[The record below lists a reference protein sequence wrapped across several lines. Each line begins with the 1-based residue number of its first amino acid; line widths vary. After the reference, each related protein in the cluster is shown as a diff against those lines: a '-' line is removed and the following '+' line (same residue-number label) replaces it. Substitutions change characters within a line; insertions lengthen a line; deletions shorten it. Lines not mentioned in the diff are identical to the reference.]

1 ETVLIPERSDEQAF
15 FIPFDDDATK
25 AMPVIKNTQYSNI
38 EQTKINAQPVKEE
51 PVLPISKKTKK
62 SKWPWIIGII
72 GFLLMLGLL
81 LVLVFPS
88 LFGPARIEI
97 PDVSNM
103 PTDEAIKELSEAGF
117 IVGEEVEETSEE
129 IPEGSVIRTTP
140 QAGKIRDEGST
151 VDLFISRGKELT
163 VFTDYTGRNIDQVM
177 DLLSAQ
183 NYKSV
188 ETTEEFSDEPK
199 GTILS
204 QTPEDG
210 AELLPEET
218 DVVFTVSKGKDLR
231 TVIDLMDYNEKT
243 LNDYAKSSGFNIQI
257 VREDFSETVPVGNV
271 ISQDP
276 AAGTEVAPGSKI
288 YVVLSKGPIEKPIK
302 SYFRK
307 VEIPYEPNEDGSEQF
322 VRVYIQDQDQSM
334 AEPAEEFVL
343 TEDRTVNIQLDIQ
356 EGQKAA
362 FRIDKDGTVIAEESI
377 EYDDL
382 N

>member
-1 ETVLIPERSDEQAF
+1 
-15 FIPFDDDATK
+15 
-25 AMPVIKNTQYSNI
+25 M
-38 EQTKINAQPVKEE
+38 
-51 PVLPISKKTKK
+51 
-62 SKWPWIIGII
+62 
-72 GFLLMLGLL
+72 
-81 LVLVFPS
+81 
-88 LFGPARIEI
+88 
-97 PDVSNM
+97 
-103 PTDEAIKELSEAGF
+103 
-117 IVGEEVEETSEE
+117 
-129 IPEGSVIRTTP
+129 
-140 QAGKIRDEGST
+140 
-151 VDLFISRGKELT
+151 
-163 VFTDYTGRNIDQVM
+163 
-177 DLLSAQ
+177 
-183 NYKSV
+183 
-188 ETTEEFSDEPK
+188 
-199 GTILS
+199 
-204 QTPEDG
+204 
-210 AELLPEET
+210 
-218 DVVFTVSKGKDLR
+218 
-231 TVIDLMDYNEKT
+231 
-243 LNDYAKSSGFNIQI
+243 
-257 VREDFSETVPVGNV
+257 PVGNV

>member
-1 ETVLIPERSDEQAF
+1 
-15 FIPFDDDATK
+15 
-25 AMPVIKNTQYSNI
+25 M
-38 EQTKINAQPVKEE
+38 
-51 PVLPISKKTKK
+51 
-62 SKWPWIIGII
+62 
-72 GFLLMLGLL
+72 
-81 LVLVFPS
+81 
-88 LFGPARIEI
+88 
-97 PDVSNM
+97 
-103 PTDEAIKELSEAGF
+103 
-117 IVGEEVEETSEE
+117 
-129 IPEGSVIRTTP
+129 
-140 QAGKIRDEGST
+140 
-151 VDLFISRGKELT
+151 T

-188 ETTEEFSDEPK
+188 EPTEEFSDEPK

-210 AELLPEET
+210 TELLPEET